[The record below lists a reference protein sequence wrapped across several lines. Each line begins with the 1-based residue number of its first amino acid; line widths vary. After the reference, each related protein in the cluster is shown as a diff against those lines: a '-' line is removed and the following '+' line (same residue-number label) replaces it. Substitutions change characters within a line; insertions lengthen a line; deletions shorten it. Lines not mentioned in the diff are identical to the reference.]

1 MCFEKR
7 FAMFEKRSEIIE
19 KEVETLETHSATSEQ
34 REGLSSAGETLD
46 EREATPIP
54 IAVSGEREGDWGLR
68 NASED
73 V

>member
-1 MCFEKR
+1 MISEKR
-7 FAMFEKRSEIIE
+7 FAMFEK
-19 KEVETLETHSATSEQ
+19 EVETSEKHPATSEQ
-34 REGLSSAGETLD
+34 REGSSSAEETLD

-54 IAVSGEREGDWGLR
+54 IAVSGKREGDWGLR